1 MRTAI
6 LSIFCFSLLSAQ
18 PARAA
23 PAEKESTYEIEV
35 VVFENRQPDLIGD
48 ELLMRDAV
56 QAKIRGLEDAITPD
70 KAENSPTL
78 SPAITSLLEQDGR
91 YRVLTHLHWV
101 QTVDA
106 KSVAKPVRVASVKP
120 EDKPEEL
127 EGSIRFYM
135 SRHLHLDVNLLFRE
149 TLTVAGSGP
158 RTEVYR
164 LSEQRKLK
172 SQETHYFDHPKFGV
186 LARVMPVEKEKTNE
200 KK

>member
-1 MRTAI
+1 MRTVI
-6 LSIFCFSLLSAQ
+6 LAIFCFGLLGAQ
-18 PARAA
+18 PALAA

-35 VVFENRQPDLIGD
+35 VVFENRLADLLGD
-48 ELLMRDAV
+48 ELLMRDTE
-56 QAKIRGLEDAITPD
+56 QAKIRGLENAIIPD
-70 KAENSPTL
+70 KAEGSPTL
-78 SPAITSLLEQDGR
+78 SPAITSLLEQDGH

-106 KSVAKPVRVASVKP
+106 KSVAKPVRIASVNS
-120 EDKPEEL
+120 EEL

-149 TLTVAGSGP
+149 TLSVAGADP

-172 SQETHYFDHPKFGV
+172 GQETHYFDHPRFGV
-186 LARVMPVEKEKTNE
+186 LARVMPVEKEKGSE

>member
-6 LSIFCFSLLSAQ
+6 LAILGFSLLGAQ
-18 PARAA
+18 PALAA

-35 VVFENRQPDLIGD
+35 VVFENRLTDLLGD
-48 ELLMRDAV
+48 ELLMRDTE
-56 QAKIRGLEDAITPD
+56 QAKIRGLENAIIPD
-70 KAENSPTL
+70 KAEGSPTL
-78 SPAITSLLEQDGR
+78 SPAITSLLEQDGH

-106 KSVAKPVRVASVKP
+106 KSVAKPVRVASVN
-120 EDKPEEL
+120 PEEL

-149 TLTVAGSGP
+149 TLSVAGAGA

-172 SQETHYFDHPKFGV
+172 SQETHYFDHPRFGV
-186 LARVMPVEKEKTNE
+186 LARVMPVEKEKGSE

>member
-1 MRTAI
+1 MRAAI
-6 LSIFCFSLLSAQ
+6 LTIFGLGLLGAH
-18 PARAA
+18 PAFAA
-23 PAEKESTYEIEV
+23 TAEKESTYEIEV
-35 VVFENRQPDLIGD
+35 VVFENRQPDLLGD
-48 ELLMRDAV
+48 ELLMRDAA

-70 KAENSPTL
+70 KAEGGATL
-78 SPAITSLLEQDGR
+78 SPAITSLLEQNGQ

-106 KSVAKPVRVASVKP
+106 KSVAKAVRVASINP
-120 EDKPEEL
+120 DEL

-149 TLTVAGSGP
+149 TLATAGTDP

-164 LSEQRKLK
+164 LNEQRKLK
-172 SQETHYFDHPKFGV
+172 SQETHYFDHPRFGV
-186 LARVMPVEKEKTNE
+186 LARVMPVEKEKGSE

>member
-1 MRTAI
+1 MRTVILAI
-6 LSIFCFSLLSAQ
+6 LGFSLLGAQ
-18 PARAA
+18 PALAA

-35 VVFENRQPDLIGD
+35 VVFENRLADLLGD
-48 ELLMRDAV
+48 ELLMRDTE
-56 QAKIRGLEDAITPD
+56 QAKIRGLESAIIPD
-70 KAENSPTL
+70 KAEGSPTL
-78 SPAITSLLEQDGR
+78 SPAITSLLEQDGH

-106 KSVAKPVRVASVKP
+106 KSVAKPVRVASVN
-120 EDKPEEL
+120 PEEL

-149 TLTVAGSGP
+149 TLSVAGAGA

-172 SQETHYFDHPKFGV
+172 SQETHYFDHPRFGV
-186 LARVMPVEKEKTNE
+186 LARVMPVEKEKGSE